1 MILTTIII
9 LLLIGFFCYGHR
21 RGILSI
27 ILSALVYV
35 LAWLGSS
42 AFSRLIGTWLAGW
55 LPATD
60 STTPLSGDQLSH
72 LDLNL
77 FFYRGIA
84 FIIGFIAIVIILRLL
99 IRQLNWLKHIP
110 ILGSIDRIIGG
121 LAALAIGYVAI
132 LVILMVLQLWPN
144 GWWQMQL
151 ANSEL
156 AHWMIAETPIITNL
170 VIQMMG

>member
-1 MILTTIII
+1 MVLTTIII
-9 LLLIGFFCYGHR
+9 LMLIGAFCYGHR

-27 ILSALVYV
+27 VLSALVYLV
-35 LAWLGSS
+35 AWIGSS

-60 STTPLSGDQLSH
+60 STTPLSGNQLAH

-84 FIIGFIAIVIILRLL
+84 FIIGFIVIVIILRLL
-99 IRQLNWLKHIP
+99 IRQLNWVKHIP

-121 LAALAIGYVAI
+121 LAALIICYLAI
-132 LVILMVLQLWPN
+132 LVVLMIIQLWPN

-156 AHWMIAETPIITNL
+156 ARLMITETPIITSL
-170 VIQMMG
+170 LIQMIG